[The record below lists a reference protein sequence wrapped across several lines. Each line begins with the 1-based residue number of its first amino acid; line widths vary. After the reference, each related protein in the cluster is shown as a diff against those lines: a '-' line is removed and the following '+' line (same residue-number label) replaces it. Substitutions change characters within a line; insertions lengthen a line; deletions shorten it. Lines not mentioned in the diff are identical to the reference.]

1 MKPPYRIENSKVYDF
16 TIKTPTG
23 VELHFYD
30 EPGKQKTT
38 LTMPSGTVLTL
49 DDGAQSVSVKDKGGE
64 NALTMD
70 LKGGNVELKAKTKL
84 TLSAGSGASIVLE
97 AAGNVTEKAN
107 SKLAMSAVNVEA
119 KGSAQVN
126 VQGASASVKGDATL
140 TLKGGIVQ
148 IN

>member
-1 MKPPYRIENSKVYDF
+1 M
-16 TIKTPTG
+16 
-23 VELHFYD
+23 
-30 EPGKQKTT
+30 
-38 LTMPSGTVLTL
+38 
-49 DDGAQSVSVKDKGGE
+49 
-64 NALTMD
+64 
-70 LKGGNVELKAKTKL
+70 
-84 TLSAGSGASIVLE
+84 
-97 AAGNVTEKAN
+97 TEKAN